1 MAAGLGVLRTALV
14 IVAYCIVGNALTIV
28 NKIVMLHYPYPNV
41 VVLLQCIV
49 TIGLVRFGERFL
61 PQITGEVKPLEWP
74 LIKVWIWLTILFF
87 VMLLSSM
94 YALETVTVPTI
105 IVVRN
110 LATLVTTVF
119 DVTFLKT
126 KITAGEVVTLFAIL
140 GGAVYYGYKDINFHI
155 VGYCW
160 LAVNVFATSGYQ
172 VYVKRLVA
180 VTKFN
185 SSTMTYYNNTL
196 CLPFLFVGA
205 QIENEFEYLGAFFA
219 TSGYVQILTWVS
231 TVLGFAMSI
240 TGFLLNHEISATSIM
255 VVNNSNKFALI
266 FINEFLIAHTQT
278 LQSGMACAMVMAAAA
293 VYSYLRMK
301 GK

>member
-1 MAAGLGVLRTALV
+1 MAGLGFVRTALV
-14 IVAYCIVGNALTIV
+14 IVAYCVVGNALTIV
-28 NKIVMLHYPYPNV
+28 NKIVMMNFPYPNM

-49 TIGLVRFGERFL
+49 TIWLVLGGEKVV
-61 PQITGEVKPLEWP
+61 PHITGEVKSLEWP
-74 LIKVWIWLTILFF
+74 LVKVWIWLTILFF
-87 VMLLSSM
+87 AMLLSSM

-126 KITAGEVVTLFAIL
+126 KVTIGEVISLLAIL
-140 GGAVYYGYKDINFHI
+140 GGAVYYAYKDINFHFA
-155 VGYCW
+155 GYCW

-196 CLPFLFVGA
+196 TIPFLFVGA
-205 QIENEFEYLGAFFA
+205 QIENEFEYLTTFFE
-219 TSGYVQILTWVS
+219 TSAYVQILTWVS

-255 VVNNSNKFALI
+255 VVNNSN
-266 FINEFLIAHTQT
+266 
-278 LQSGMACAMVMAAAA
+278 
-293 VYSYLRMK
+293 
-301 GK
+301 